1 MTFNFPLTHD
11 LGLGF
16 SRSDFEKVLSY
27 EWDGRL
33 TWNGRDVSRL
43 NVGPML

>member
-27 EWDGRL
+27 EWDDRL
-33 TWNGRDVSRL
+33 TWNGRVSRL